1 MLSYHIKN
9 GLPVSRKGN
18 LSQFI
23 KVKHN
28 RLLVFFYC
36 RNKIIFHGVYARGK
50 LKQLRKLEMVFKY
63 KLLPHPQ
70 IKGVEYAPQQDGLD
84 IAFQLANCKEQL

>member
-1 MLSYHIKN
+1 MLSYHLTN

-36 RNKIIFHGVYARGK
+36 GNKIIFHGVYARGK
-50 LKQLRKLEMVFKY
+50 LKQLRKLERAFRY
-63 KLLPHPQ
+63 KLLPRPQ
-70 IKGVEYAPQQDGLD
+70 IRGVSYAPLQDGLD
-84 IAFQLANCKEQL
+84 IVFQLAN